1 MKASSAMFALLL
13 GGFSCASF
21 LPGQSPFELR
31 APDLLALVVPSMP
44 VMTAVQQSEA
54 GALKPLVDIVLP
66 RPELSEQTRTVINA
80 VLIVPPVQQTGVPVR
95 RDVDAG
101 GKFPDP
107 WRLDQ
112 SPRVKQRMF
121 RAQP

>member
-1 MKASSAMFALLL
+1 MKASSAMLALLL

-21 LPGQSPFELR
+21 LPGQSPIELR
-31 APDLLALVVPSMP
+31 APDLLAPVVPSMP
-44 VMTAVQQSEA
+44 VMTAGQQSEA

-66 RPELSEQTRTVINA
+66 RPELSEQTRKVINA

-95 RDVDAG
+95 RDFDAG

-121 RAQP
+121 RIQP